1 MFKNYLITI
10 WRQIQKNK
18 LFSFINIFGLA
29 LGMAACLVIAQY
41 VKFHTSFD
49 EFHTKSDRIFRV
61 ESTVYKSGEELG
73 LGIKTPE
80 PLADQLLIESPFIE
94 QAMRVWPFTYANST
108 LVYEGR
114 KDVENYEV
122 SAIYF
127 GEQTGFEIFD
137 FNFLAGSAA
146 SFSEKYKAILPW
158 DVASKIFQNPQDAIG
173 ETFTLSNNNGKAD
186 FEIVGVMETIPENS
200 HIQFELLLSYPS
212 MEKFNGCYKNW
223 DCASTISYL
232 LLNDEKNKE
241 AVISSIA
248 EIVETN
254 TDFADYTFDWKL
266 QDLAS
271 IHLNSIASDDF
282 TAGVDKRTIAAFSL
296 VAVIILVIAWINYMN
311 LSLVR
316 TVERL
321 KEMGVR
327 MSMGSSKRQ
336 ITGLFLAE
344 AFIMNLLAFGLAIG
358 LVQMGEGVVQSVT
371 NLSGSAIGDIQVILM
386 LAGLIVIGTV
396 LIGFYPNILLKSLKA
411 VNVLTGRKGITGGNK
426 LRKSLVF
433 AQFMI
438 TTFLLAGTYTV
449 YKQINFMKNADL
461 KIDVENI
468 LVLESPPGEVESDD
482 REDLAKFKKLTT
494 ALKQYPEI
502 TQVTSGGEVPGEPIS
517 WRTRIQKKND
527 EESSGVETSLIS
539 MDYDYPEFF
548 DIAVVAGRALR
559 EGDSPWSK
567 GDVVI
572 NERLA
577 EMLGFSNPEDAL
589 GQDLEGFYAPLTVRG
604 VLENHHHTSL
614 HSNYDPIAFIVSGWV
629 EFYFIKI
636 DIPEDTENK
645 KALLAQSINNVKKEW
660 DNIFTDY
667 PIDYFFLDSHFNEQ
681 YEADDRFGKLF
692 TGFSVLAIV
701 IACLG
706 LFGLTAFTVQQRTK
720 EIGIRKVLGASFA
733 NLMGLLSKEYLLLVT
748 IAASVTLPIAYFV
761 MEKWLENYIFRID
774 IGTSFI
780 LLPLF
785 LIMIFALISI
795 SSRVVGAA
803 AKNPVDSLRYE

>member
-1 MFKNYLITI
+1 MLKNYFITI

-18 LFSFINIFGLA
+18 LFSFINIFGLS

-49 EFHTKSDRIFRV
+49 TFHSNSDRIFRI

-73 LGIKTPE
+73 IGIKTPE
-80 PLADQLLIESPFIE
+80 PLAGQLLEESPFI
-94 QAMRVWPFTYANST
+94 QNVMRAWPFTYANST
-108 LVYEGR
+108 LVYQGR
-114 KDVENYEV
+114 KDIENYEV

-127 GEQTGFEIFD
+127 GEQSGFEVFD
-137 FNFLAGSAA
+137 FNFLAGSEVG
-146 SFSEKYKAILPW
+146 FDEKFKAILPW
-158 DVASKIFQNPQDAIG
+158 NVAGRIFEAPKDAIG
-173 ETFTLSNNNGKAD
+173 ETFTLSTNNGDAD
-186 FEIVGVMETIPENS
+186 FEIVGIMEPIPENS

-212 MEKFNGCYKNW
+212 MEQFNGCYKRW

-232 LLNDEKNKE
+232 LMDDVKNKE
-241 AVISSIA
+241 AVTASVS
-248 EIVETN
+248 ETMCAN
-254 TDFADYTFDWKL
+254 GDFKEYTFDWKL

-271 IHLNSIASDDF
+271 IHLNSVVNDDF
-282 TAGVDKRTIAAFSL
+282 TTGVDKRTITAFSL
-296 VAVIILVIAWINYMN
+296 VAVIILVIAWINNMN

-327 MSMGSSKRQ
+327 MSMGSSKSQ
-336 ITGLFLAE
+336 ITGLFLSE
-344 AFIMNLLAFGLAIG
+344 AFVMNVLAFGLAIG
-358 LVQMGEGVVQSVT
+358 ITQLGEGYTKSLT
-371 NLSGSAIGDIQVILM
+371 NLSGSAINDAEVILF
-386 LAGLIVIGTV
+386 LAGLVVVGTL

-433 AQFMI
+433 VQFMI

-468 LVLESPPGEVESDD
+468 LVLESPPGEIESDD
-482 REDLAKFKKLTT
+482 REDLMKYKKLTT

-502 TQVTSGGEVPGEPIS
+502 SHITNGGEVPGEPIS
-517 WRTRIQKKND
+517 WRTRIRKKND
-527 EESSGVETSLIS
+527 DSDNSVETSLIS
-539 MDYDYPEFF
+539 MGTDYPEFF
-548 DIAVVAGRALR
+548 GIDVVAGRGLR
-559 EGDSPWSK
+559 EGDSPWTK

-572 NERLA
+572 NERMA
-577 EMLGFSNPEDAL
+577 EMLGFSKPDDAV
-589 GQDLEGFYAPLTVRG
+589 GQELEGFYAPLTVRG

-614 HSNYDPIAFIVSGWV
+614 HSNYEPIAYIISGWV

-636 DIPEDTENK
+636 DIPENIGNRKEM
-645 KALLAQSINNVKKEW
+645 LAQTVENVKKEW

-667 PIDYFFLDSHFNEQ
+667 PIDYFFLDSYFNEQ
-681 YEADDRFGKLF
+681 YAADERFGKLF

-720 EIGIRKVLGASFA
+720 EIGIRKVLGATFG
-733 NLMGLLSKEYLLLVT
+733 NLMTLLSREYLLLVA
-748 IAASVTLPIAYFV
+748 IASSVTLPLAYFT
-761 MEKWLENYIFRID
+761 MEKWLENYTFRID
-774 IGTSFI
+774 IGTWFI
-780 LLPLF
+780 LLPLT
-785 LIMIFALISI
+785 LIMVFALVSI